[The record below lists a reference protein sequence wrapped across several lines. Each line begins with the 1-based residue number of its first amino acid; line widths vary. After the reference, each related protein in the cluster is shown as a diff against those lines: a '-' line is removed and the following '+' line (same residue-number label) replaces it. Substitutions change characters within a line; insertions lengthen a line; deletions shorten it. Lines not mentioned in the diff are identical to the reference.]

1 MNNPFKTAEAYI
13 QIRKKCDIS
22 TWEKT
27 IKRIND
33 MILMPLISICLLF
46 LGKREFVSSISTL
59 FRAFQA
65 WKEWKEFID
74 LRFQVQEMLLIT
86 MKSGGP
92 VIVTNNSDY
101 MPYVFADATYRY
113 LGMGKSLGGKLDG

>member
-1 MNNPFKTAEAYI
+1 MKNPFKTAEAYI
-13 QIRKKCDIS
+13 QIRKKCQTD
-22 TWEKT
+22 TWEAT

-33 MILMPLISICLLF
+33 MILMPLIILCLLL
-46 LGKREFVSSISTL
+46 LGKVEWISGISTF
-59 FRAFQA
+59 FRAFQS

-74 LRFQVQEMLLIT
+74 LRFQVQEMFLIT

-92 VIVTNNSDY
+92 VITTNNSDY

-113 LGMGKSLGGKLDG
+113 LGMGKSLGGRLEG